1 MFIVKIRKG
10 YNEIPLETERYSDA
24 ELLISTILSLA
35 DKRITVEIATTD
47 ETEASRLQ
55 DEVDNLYTRLTQAS
69 DKLAQAMMKLQKYEG
84 KVEGE

>member
-1 MFIVKIRKG
+1 MIIVKIRKG

-55 DEVDNLYTRLTQAS
+55 DEVAELETRLAR
-69 DKLAQAMMKLQKYEG
+69 AMTKLQKYEG